1 MSMMRHG
8 NVPGY
13 REEQFF
19 TREEKEARALISEQ
33 LRADDARDPFMFRF
47 TLKVMHA
54 LEKRYKQIHHRLIW
68 DLCGNRNHPEYQKLY
83 DCLHTVGRIYDAYCE
98 RLAYYE
104 RRKI

>member
-19 TREEKEARALISEQ
+19 TREEKEERRLHYFEDRIRAS
-33 LRADDARDPFMFRF
+33 RNPFMFRF
-47 TLKVMHA
+47 TLKVMFA
-54 LEKRYKQIHHRLIW
+54 LEERYKQIHHRLIW